1 MYLLAKLIHQF
12 VVLGALDGHLLQVR
26 SVTFDVHTL
35 SGLCKDG
42 LLGIV
47 WEHYYE
53 RLGGIALG
61 GVRESSSLHLYRIE
75 SAHGSVGA
83 VNVEFALVEIEQ
95 SALKFEVSAVGSA
108 RCERQNNENKD
119 I

>member
-26 SVTFDVHTL
+26 SVTLDVHTL

-47 WEHYYE
+47 REYYYE
-53 RLGGIALG
+53 CLRCVALG
-61 GVRESSSLHLYRIE
+61 DIRESSCLHLYRIE
-75 SAHGSVGA
+75 SAHGSIGA
-83 VNVEFALVEIEQ
+83 VYVEFALVEIEQ
-95 SALKFEVSAVGSA
+95 STLKFEVPAVGSA
-108 RCERQNNENKD
+108 RCERQNSENKD